1 MGSNQTE
8 ATTVML
14 GGALATCLAWFFGPD
29 LAAAGRALTP
39 GVEAAFATLVIGAL
53 AVVLPGDLLS
63 KVRRRT
69 RVPKVEP

>member
-53 AVVLPGDLLS
+53 AVLLPGDLLA

-69 RVPKVEP
+69 RPEAER